1 MCVGESV
8 SKSSYRTVELEAC
21 WLDKECALLKGKL
34 RGLTEKLCDP
44 LQLSGTDSI
53 VYCVRNGP
61 HLFMCNHNLS
71 GKLRVFISC

>member
-1 MCVGESV
+1 MGESV

-44 LQLSGTDSI
+44 LQLSGMDSI
-53 VYCVRNGP
+53 VAQSILCQEWPPPV
-61 HLFMCNHNLS
+61 L
-71 GKLRVFISC
+71 V